1 MGGIVW
7 LVARVLGLPFRLV
20 GGFLRVV
27 FSPVVMPIARRLD
40 RSPALG
46 RLIGRASSSMA
57 TQRGLLLMIGVVLLA
72 VSLMLHFLALIVM
85 VSSGGFGK
93 ALYWLCIPFAM
104 FHVAVLVSFVGIMLA
119 TPLGQGYSDRV

>member
-1 MGGIVW
+1 MGGIGR
-7 LVARVLGLPFRLV
+7 LLSLPFRLV
-20 GGFLRVV
+20 GRLIGVLLRPFVG
-27 FSPVVMPIARRLD
+27 PVSRRLD

-57 TQRGLLLMIGVVLLA
+57 TQRGLLLMIGVGLLLLSLVMHGVVLVIMVLA
-72 VSLMLHFLALIVM
+72 
-85 VSSGGFGK
+85 GGFG
-93 ALYWLCIPFAM
+93 AGLYWLCIPFAL